1 MKKMVSLILTA
12 CLFLALSG
20 CGSSP
25 GAAPASPNASAPAK
39 SSSSASAPAATKSDF
54 PKKPITVIIPYDAG
68 GGSDLCTRKI
78 ASIIEKDTG
87 WNLTCTNMP
96 GGSGATGYADL
107 LTRDPDGYTVLGCTS
122 TIVTLKVLGTLDV
135 DHHDFAI
142 ISGYNQEICTLG
154 VNSDWAKKNS
164 IENLTDFI
172 EYSKAHPG
180 EVSIASTAV
189 GGIWNVDTVYA
200 GKQTGCEWNIVPNG
214 GGAASA
220 VVNCAGGAVE
230 ACTAGALEIY
240 SQAEAGSIKM
250 LGVMADERI
259 PVYPDVET
267 FKEIGYDVI
276 GTTTRSFLAPKDI
289 DAETLAI
296 LEEAF
301 MKAVAS
307 DEFKEYCNS
316 QGTVA
321 WTVSGKEAFDQY
333 VLEEG
338 IFEDVLA

>member
-1 MKKMVSLILTA
+1 MKKLVSALLSA
-12 CLFLALSG
+12 SLLLSLASCSKAPG
-20 CGSSP
+20 GSSNP
-25 GAAPASPNASAPAK
+25 QPSN
-39 SSSSASAPAATKSDF
+39 SSSSTQSPAASSTPTVDF
-54 PKKPITVIIPYDAG
+54 PKKPITIIIPYDAG
-68 GGSDLCTRKI
+68 GGSDLCTRKV
-78 ASIIEKDTG
+78 ASIVEKETG

-135 DHHDFAI
+135 DHHDFAVV
-142 ISGYNQEICTLG
+142 SGFNQEICTLG
-154 VNSDWAKKNS
+154 VNTDWAKKNG
-164 IENLTDFI
+164 IETLTDFLD
-172 EYSKAHPG
+172 YSRAHPG
-180 EVSIASTAV
+180 EVSVASTAV

-220 VVNCAGGAVE
+220 VINCAGGAVE

-240 SQAEAGSIKM
+240 SQAQSGSIKM
-250 LGVMADERI
+250 LGVMSDERI

-267 FKEIGYDVI
+267 FAEAGYDVV
-276 GTTTRSFLAPKDI
+276 GTTSRSFLAPKDI
-289 DAETLAI
+289 DPEILSVLET
-296 LEEAF
+296 AF
-301 MKAVAS
+301 MDAVAS

-321 WTVSGKEAFDQY
+321 WTASGAEAFEQY
-333 VLEEG
+333 VAEEA
-338 IFEDVLA
+338 IFQDVLA